1 MNATELEELNAWTD
15 DFERCYN
22 EAEAGGRTEF
32 MWDGQTW
39 QVGDDGS
46 SWRTRDDRTPE
57 HVARDE
63 AKDI

>member
-1 MNATELEELNAWTD
+1 
-15 DFERCYN
+15 
-22 EAEAGGRTEF
+22 